1 MKLAWKNVKF
11 QVKKYYHI
19 IDDKQERRGKK
30 MNMNKEEKLA
40 KAIAFA
46 AEKHANQKRKD
57 GTPYIFHPLT
67 VAELLNRYG
76 YDIDYQVAGVL
87 HDVLEDTDATDEEV
101 RAFGEDVYKAVKLVT
116 RPKGA
121 DEAEYVKNIL
131 TNHMAAAVK
140 NADKIHNM
148 YDIVTTNSKSAIVSY
163 AKKVEK
169 YYEGKFSYA
178 LDKAIGDALYESTF
192 CDIKKEV
199 RCRIPD
205 YTMEEMKLYSD
216 RRKEAREKAYR
227 LYKTNKDI
235 PNLNDKELKFAVV
248 DYVSGMYCYL
258 PGETSAVGK
267 TWELT
272 KGGWKNRPN
281 DNGSIFACY
290 GFDVDIVTKE
300 YFIESIEYLFSKNWF
315 YNFVEKEKILL
326 QLD

>member
-1 MKLAWKNVKF
+1 
-11 QVKKYYHI
+11 
-19 IDDKQERRGKK
+19 

-101 RAFGEDVYKAVKLVT
+101 KAFGEDVYKAVKLVT

-163 AKKVEK
+163 AKKVEN
-169 YYEGKFSYA
+169 
-178 LDKAIGDALYESTF
+178 I
-192 CDIKKEV
+192 
-199 RCRIPD
+199 
-205 YTMEEMKLYSD
+205 
-216 RRKEAREKAYR
+216 
-227 LYKTNKDI
+227 
-235 PNLNDKELKFAVV
+235 
-248 DYVSGMYCYL
+248 
-258 PGETSAVGK
+258 
-267 TWELT
+267 
-272 KGGWKNRPN
+272 
-281 DNGSIFACY
+281 
-290 GFDVDIVTKE
+290 TKE
-300 YFIESIEYLFSKNWF
+300 NSHTRWIKQSVTHCMRAH
-315 YNFVEKEKILL
+315 FVI
-326 QLD
+326 

>member
-1 MKLAWKNVKF
+1 MT
-11 QVKKYYHI
+11 
-19 IDDKQERRGKK
+19 
-30 MNMNKEEKLA
+30 MNKEEKLA

-46 AEKHANQKRKD
+46 AKKHANQKRKD
-57 GTPYIFHPLT
+57 GTPYIFHPLA
-67 VAELLNRYG
+67 VAELLKRYG

-101 RAFGEDVYKAVKLVT
+101 KAFGEDVYKAVKLVT

-131 TNHMAAAVK
+131 TNRMAAVVK
-140 NADKIHNM
+140 NADKVHNM
-148 YDIVTTNSKSAIVSY
+148 CNIVTTNNKNAIINY

-169 YYEGKFSYA
+169 YYKGKFSYA
-178 LDKAIGDALYESTF
+178 LDNTIDKALYKSKF
-192 CDIKKEV
+192 CNIKKEV
-199 RCRIPD
+199 RCCIPD
-205 YTMEEMKLYSD
+205 YTMEEMRLYSD

-281 DNGSIFACY
+281 DNGNIYTCY
-290 GFDVDIVTKE
+290 GFDVDDVTKE
-300 YFIESIEYLFSKNWF
+300 FFIGEIEYLFSKNWF
-315 YNFVEKEKILL
+315 YDFVEKEKVL
-326 QLD
+326 

>member
-1 MKLAWKNVKF
+1 
-11 QVKKYYHI
+11 
-19 IDDKQERRGKK
+19 
-30 MNMNKEEKLA
+30 MNKEEKLA

-57 GTPYIFHPLT
+57 GTPYIFHPLA
-67 VAELLNRYG
+67 VAELLKRYG

-101 RAFGEDVYKAVKLVT
+101 RAFGEDIYKAVKLVT

-131 TNHMAAAVK
+131 GNRMAAIVK

-148 YDIVTTNSKSAIVSY
+148 CDIVTTNDRNAILNY

-169 YYEGKFSYA
+169 YYKEKFSYA
-178 LDKAIGDALYESTF
+178 LDNSIDNALYMSDF
-192 CDIKKEV
+192 CNINKEV
-199 RCRIPD
+199 RCCIPD
-205 YTMEEMKLYSD
+205 FTMKEMKLYSD
-216 RRKEAREKAYR
+216 RRKEAREKSYR

-248 DYVSGMYCYL
+248 DYVGKMYCYL
-258 PGETSAVGK
+258 PGEASAVGK

-272 KGGWKNRPN
+272 KGGWRNRPN
-281 DNGSIFACY
+281 DDGNIFTCY
-290 GFDVDIVTKE
+290 GFDIDIITKE
-300 YFIESIEYLFSKNWF
+300 DFIESIEYLFSKNWF
-315 YNFVEKEKILL
+315 YDFVEKEKILCTAEAK
-326 QLD
+326 

>member
-1 MKLAWKNVKF
+1 
-11 QVKKYYHI
+11 
-19 IDDKQERRGKK
+19 
-30 MNMNKEEKLA
+30 MNKEEKLA

-57 GTPYIFHPLT
+57 GTPYIFHPLA
-67 VAELLNRYG
+67 VAELLKRYD

-101 RAFGEDVYKAVKLVT
+101 RAFGEDIYKAVKLVT

-131 TNHMAAAVK
+131 TNNMAAVVK

-148 YDIVTTNSKSAIVSY
+148 CDIVTTNDRNAILNY

-169 YYEGKFSYA
+169 YYKEKFSYA
-178 LDKAIGDALYESTF
+178 LDNAIDNALYMSDF
-192 CDIKKEV
+192 CNIKKEV
-199 RCRIPD
+199 RCCIPD
-205 YTMEEMKLYSD
+205 FTMKEMKLYSD
-216 RRKEAREKAYR
+216 RRKEAREKSYR

-248 DYVSGMYCYL
+248 DYVDRMYCYL
-258 PGETSAVGK
+258 PGEASAIGK

-272 KGGWKNRPN
+272 KGGWRNRLN
-281 DNGSIFACY
+281 DNGNIFTCY
-290 GFDVDIVTKE
+290 GFDIDIITKE
-300 YFIESIEYLFSKNWF
+300 DFI
-315 YNFVEKEKILL
+315 
-326 QLD
+326 

>member
-1 MKLAWKNVKF
+1 MK
-11 QVKKYYHI
+11 
-19 IDDKQERRGKK
+19 
-30 MNMNKEEKLA
+30 MNKEEKLA

-67 VAELLNRYG
+67 VAELLKRYD

-101 RAFGEDVYKAVKLVT
+101 KAFGENVYEAVKLVT

-131 TNHMAAAVK
+131 TNRMAAAVK

-148 YDIVTTNSKSAIVSY
+148 CDIVTTNNRDAILNY
-163 AKKVEK
+163 AKKAEK
-169 YYEGKFSYA
+169 YYKEKFSYA
-178 LDKAIGDALYESTF
+178 LDNAIGNALYMSKF
-192 CDIKKEV
+192 CNIEKEV
-199 RCRIPD
+199 RCCIPD

-216 RRKEAREKAYR
+216 RRKEAREKAYS

-235 PNLNDKELKFAVV
+235 PNLDNPELKFAIVEC
-248 DYVSGMYCYL
+248 GGIICYCYL
-258 PGETSAVGK
+258 PGKTSDVGK

-272 KGGWKNRPN
+272 EGGWKDRPN
-281 DNGSIFACY
+281 DNGSIFVCY
-290 GFDVDIVTKE
+290 GFDVDRVTKE
-300 YFIESIEYLFSKNWF
+300 YIIETIEYLFSKNWF
-315 YNFVEKEKILL
+315 YDFVEKEKILYTAESK
-326 QLD
+326 